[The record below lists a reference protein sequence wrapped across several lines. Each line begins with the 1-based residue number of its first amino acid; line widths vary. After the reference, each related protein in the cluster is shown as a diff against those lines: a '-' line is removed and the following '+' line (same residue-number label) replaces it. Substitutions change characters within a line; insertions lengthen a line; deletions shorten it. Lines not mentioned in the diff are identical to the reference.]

1 MTENNETP
9 ARGFSQ
15 RAHFFTQG
23 DLSVIFGFADA
34 GNVVNP
40 MSKQSSNA
48 WQKVSGCV

>member
-23 DLSVIFGFADA
+23 DLSVIFGSRMQ
-34 GNVVNP
+34 GNVNP
-40 MSKQSSNA
+40 MSKQPSNA
-48 WQKVSGCV
+48 WQKVSGRV